1 MVNAMEEN
9 RNQTNNHTNNQT
21 DDAQLMRDHPFDEPP
36 MDNLPEI
43 KPEEERIILTKREL
57 MKMIIG
63 GYISM
68 LPIFLA
74 FVLAF
79 IVILLLFG

>member
-1 MVNAMEEN
+1 MGNSMEEN

-21 DDAQLMRDHPFDEPP
+21 DDAHLMRDHPCDEPP

-43 KPEEERIILTKREL
+43 KPEEEHVITKREL
-57 MKMIIG
+57 IMMIIG

-79 IVILLLFG
+79 LVIFLLFR